1 MEDNCSVCS
10 ELPQEIFI
18 SLPIGKYSEYT
29 DEDRVNEKRL
39 EKIMAVLDK
48 IKLIFTI
55 YYGNHPT
62 EVYQCPGCGRYYK
75 HINEYSE
82 DGPQNCSSE
91 IWNRFEFIDL
101 KEKEELEKW
110 KKIK

>member
-1 MEDNCSVCS
+1 MKDNCSICS
-10 ELPQEIFI
+10 ELRENIFI
-18 SLPIGKYSEYT
+18 SLPNGKYSEYT
-29 DEDRVNEKRL
+29 DEDRTNEKYLEDLMIVL
-39 EKIMAVLDK
+39 EK
-48 IKLIFTI
+48 LILLFTI

-75 HINEYSE
+75 HINEFSE
-82 DGPQNCSSE
+82 DGPQNCSSQ

-110 KKIK
+110 KR